1 MSEKGTRNL
10 NHYLKAGLA
19 LSIQEKSREA
29 LAATVST
36 VSPRSLSL
44 ELSGPLS
51 ETPFQSGE
59 RVWIKYWDEGSVVYR
74 WEAQIVK
81 IHGPENRKVD
91 LSITRQKVTAQRR
104 KSYRVR
110 AHVSLSGTVI
120 DSGDS
125 ELIGAKVVDCKTKN
139 VSVAGLAFDTK
150 LPLQVGDKLELNL
163 ELPLLRKVECRGMG
177 CALGSSPAKGIQG
190 HHDCERYQL
199 HCSGVPSAGT
209 EGANS
214 TPALLTIPDEPVK
227 VSGLT
232 AAGIMHR
239 LS

>member
-81 IHGPENRKVD
+81 IHGPGNRKVN

-110 AHVSLSGTVI
+110 VQVSLSGTVI
-120 DSGDS
+120 DADDS
-125 ELIGAKVVDCKTKN
+125 ELIGTKVVDCKTKN

-163 ELPLLRKVECRGMG
+163 ELP
-177 CALGSSPAKGIQG
+177 SSEKLNAVGWVVRSDPAKQKEYRGTMIVRDIYSIAVEFLQP
-190 HHDCERYQL
+190 EPKEQSQL
-199 HCSGVPSAGT
+199 LHFLRSQMSP
-209 EGANS
+209 
-214 TPALLTIPDEPVK
+214 
-227 VSGLT
+227 
-232 AAGIMHR
+232 
-239 LS
+239 

>member
-81 IHGPENRKVD
+81 IHGPGNRKVN

-110 AHVSLSGTVI
+110 VQVSLSGTVI
-120 DSGDS
+120 DAGDS
-125 ELIGAKVVDCKTKN
+125 ELIGTKVVDCKTKN

-163 ELPLLRKVECRGMG
+163 ELP
-177 CALGSSPAKGIQG
+177 SSEKLNAVGWVVRSDPAKQKEYRGTMIVRDIYSIAVEFLQP
-190 HHDCERYQL
+190 EPKEQSQL
-199 HCSGVPSAGT
+199 LHFLRSQMSP
-209 EGANS
+209 
-214 TPALLTIPDEPVK
+214 
-227 VSGLT
+227 
-232 AAGIMHR
+232 
-239 LS
+239 

>member
-10 NHYLKAGLA
+10 SHYLKAGWA
-19 LSIQEKSREA
+19 LSIQEMSREA

-36 VSPRSLSL
+36 VSARSLSL

-81 IHGPENRKVD
+81 IHGPENRRVD
-91 LSITRQKVTAQRR
+91 LSITRQKVSAQRR

-110 AHVSLSGTVI
+110 VQIPLSGTVI
-120 DSGDS
+120 DAGDT

-163 ELPLLRKVECRGMG
+163 ELP
-177 CALGSSPAKGIQG
+177 SSKKLNAVGWVVRSDPAKQKEYRGTMIVRDIHSIAVEFLQP
-190 HHDCERYQL
+190 EPKEQTQL
-199 HCSGVPSAGT
+199 LHFLRSQMSP
-209 EGANS
+209 
-214 TPALLTIPDEPVK
+214 
-227 VSGLT
+227 
-232 AAGIMHR
+232 
-239 LS
+239 